1 MNDEQ
6 IMHKGGDEGDIEVY
20 ANQHG
25 ANLTKLDVEID
36 EKIQEQQF
44 MTRRNSELIVVND
57 EPMLAYDGLKLD
69 EQVAANML
77 VAYNHALKT
86 HHQEL
91 QKAREEVYK
100 EVQANAE
107 QCYRDNGRGA
117 FEPVKA
123 VPLHKLFT
131 N

>member
-1 MNDEQ
+1 MNQNNSREEL
-6 IMHKGGDEGDIEVY
+6 INILIE
-20 ANQHG
+20 
-25 ANLTKLDVEID
+25 LTDATGFDHTAEALFAFERAK
-36 EKIQEQQF
+36 EKI
-44 MTRRNSELIVVND
+44 
-57 EPMLAYDGLKLD
+57 
-69 EQVAANML
+69 
-77 VAYNHALKT
+77 
-86 HHQEL
+86 HQEL